1 MRPSA
6 MKRVSPSQ
14 RDSAYRMAS
23 ASLVFWLIRPSL
35 ARSQGSNSSRRSA
48 GSSLG
53 GQRDA
58 RRRCGRGSRLRDVEP
73 GDTFERL
80 AGDRCGT
87 GRGEFVEAPAHMGPA
102 ERQFNVTALG
112 QDPIAGIAV
121 DLEDAGKTREVDDR
135 PFGLAIGSVD
145 IGDGGRVCAAPGPV
159 VAGIMTG
166 RSSP

>member
-1 MRPSA
+1 MA
-6 MKRVSPSQ
+6 
-14 RDSAYRMAS
+14 DSAT
-23 ASLVFWLIRPSL
+23 LVGG
-35 ARSQGSNSSRRSA
+35 AA
-48 GSSLG
+48 ADLG
-53 GQRDA
+53 FD
-58 RRRCGRGSRLRDVEP
+58 DVEP

-159 VAGIMTG
+159 VAGIMRWTVLALISC
-166 RSSP
+166 RRPPKEDKLWL